1 MSNWRRFRIGVVE
14 PKFEAIKEMKPRP
27 VENLPR
33 SLCCL
38 CAEEDAGRE
47 NALESLHEAPVMET
61 VLGQLKEFKH
71 LGSTFEA
78 NSAAFLFHRESGN
91 PDRYKAVLAE
101 WDSQRELHLR
111 TVRFWDG
118 QKSLIL
124 STHYVANVS
133 KASRND
139 A

>member
-1 MSNWRRFRIGVVE
+1 LVDFFIEALAECNSVFMPMSNWRRFRIGVVE

-27 VENLPR
+27 VENLRR

-47 NALESLHEAPVMET
+47 NALESLHGAPVMET

-78 NSAAFLFHRESGN
+78 NSAAFLLHCERGH
-91 PDRYKAVLAE
+91 PDWDETNLAVR
-101 WDSQRELHLR
+101 DSQ
-111 TVRFWDG
+111 
-118 QKSLIL
+118 
-124 STHYVANVS
+124 
-133 KASRND
+133 
-139 A
+139 